1 MSHPE
6 WFSRVAHDLRN
17 PLAPLQ
23 TATYLLRS
31 GDIGGEEQAKM
42 LEVID
47 RQGMRL
53 AAMIDELADGLRAEF
68 GRLLGPM
75 AETDLATLVQLA
87 ANGHDAA
94 PVQLG
99 LDEPLPV
106 FADDARLLQLLR
118 VLRELRLS
126 PEEVLP
132 SPVLVD
138 RLEGRVRLERVLAC
152 PPDLL
157 AQPEQLLQSPLP
169 ARYSEDT
176 LGLQLPI
183 AAAIAQ
189 ALGGQLQAHDQDGM
203 LALVLELPLMA

>member
-1 MSHPE
+1 MSRPD
-6 WFSRVAHDLRN
+6 WFNRVAHDLRN

-23 TATYLLRS
+23 TATYLLRC
-31 GDIGGEEQAKM
+31 GDIGAEEQARM

-75 AETDLATLVQLA
+75 AEADLATLAQLA
-87 ANGHDAA
+87 ANGADAA
-94 PVQLG
+94 PVELAQEAPLRVLG
-99 LDEPLPV
+99 
-106 FADDARLLQLLR
+106 DDARLLQLLR

-126 PEEVLP
+126 ADEVLP
-132 SPVLVD
+132 APLIVERHAGLA
-138 RLEGRVRLERVLAC
+138 RLERHLAC
-152 PPDLL
+152 PPELL
-157 AQPEQLLQSPLP
+157 AQPTQLLEGPLP
-169 ARYSEDT
+169 ARLCEDG

-189 ALGGQLQAHDQDGM
+189 AHGGRMEVAEHEGM
-203 LALVLELPLMA
+203 LRLRLELPLLA